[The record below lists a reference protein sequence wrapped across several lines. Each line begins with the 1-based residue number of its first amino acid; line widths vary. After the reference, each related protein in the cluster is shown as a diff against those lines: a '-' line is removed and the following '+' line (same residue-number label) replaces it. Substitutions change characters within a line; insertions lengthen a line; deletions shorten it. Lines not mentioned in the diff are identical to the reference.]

1 MGDSYLGM
9 LHNDPYSDYNYYSSQ
24 LYVPAERTNSTNKKT
39 IIHAI
44 ICRGNIFDRSGL
56 LRSHVAFPANSVHAM
71 VFISVWLTLMVNK
84 YSCVSQCAHA
94 WQIKNLAETNLSRFL
109 VGPNKFCQSSASLKF
124 GENLSQS
131 LRAVPTVMLIH
142 WVLKFLSQNTFLQNF
157 LWSKRLGETKPRSWT

>member
-71 VFISVWLTLMVNK
+71 VFISVWLTLVVNK
-84 YSCVSQCAHA
+84 YSCVSQCAHT
-94 WQIKNLAETNLSRFL
+94 WQIKNLAETNFVEIFGRTKQILSVQCVRTHNSLHL
-109 VGPNKFCQSSASLKF
+109 VKIWAQ
-124 GENLSQS
+124 
-131 LRAVPTVMLIH
+131 LI
-142 WVLKFLSQNTFLQNF
+142 
-157 LWSKRLGETKPRSWT
+157 LWAAAAKIRKRLIFTDMHS